1 MTKAPRV
8 NGVSE
13 RTSPVKSLH
22 HHHHNG
28 GDSSTVLENGFHE
41 KTTKTNNSSIIRSKK
56 DVNVNVTAAAG
67 DDQPPAPLLLNG
79 LDQSSPVSL
88 NISGSSS
95 SKSGNYLS
103 PNQNRSPINSNAP
116 LYKVID
122 KSMSYTKSPQLLSP
136 GSAAASQ
143 QSRVQSPT
151 TLNVNVATR
160 SPNCQGSS
168 SSNSS
173 SITKTP
179 AEEVKSNRRGTGQPL
194 SPVSSPLK
202 SPPLLSSSATTRGDP
217 GKRSKQLRK
226 TELSLLNDEAE
237 NFMFPK
243 AKEEDLD
250 SDSSDVIVIVK
261 GKKKTKAKQT
271 AEASVDDRTM
281 ALIKQE
287 MGEEGEGEGDE
298 EEEEEVFEDAREEA
312 DGQEQDK
319 TSIAKAVNLLPL
331 KKRFGASKAAKKA
344 TETLVASKN
353 KKKLKAVPK
362 KGGKLVKEEEEV
374 EVEVPPV
381 LPKETQ
387 KKKKK
392 AAPKTKKGSQPVVM
406 VVVKE
411 EPKDEEEEEEEEVTL
426 DQEEITKPVRR
437 RKPKKETAKERRK
450 REKLEKEL
458 NAMVKMEQDE
468 LEQHLSSDQLEEF
481 SNLTLLMETEEMT
494 RFQFAFE
501 RVPSLEPW
509 YAPFHRQ
516 DEGQERIFEYYGST
530 SEYKK

>member
-41 KTTKTNNSSIIRSKK
+41 TTTKTNNSSIIRSKK
-56 DVNVNVTAAAG
+56 EVNVNVTAAAG

-95 SKSGNYLS
+95 SKSGSYLS

-160 SPNCQGSS
+160 SPNCQGS
-168 SSNSS
+168 N

-298 EEEEEVFEDAREEA
+298 EEEEVFEDAREEA
-312 DGQEQDK
+312 EEDDGQGQDK

-344 TETLVASKN
+344 TETSVASKN

-362 KGGKLVKEEEEV
+362 KGGKLVKEEEEEEV

-392 AAPKTKKGSQPVVM
+392 AAPKTKKGSQPEVV